1 MFAKT
6 TCCAMTLAL
15 SIIASSSFA
24 QDFTESQ
31 LTKARA
37 AIAAT
42 KATDSFDAI
51 LFDAAA
57 QLKNLLSRDNPD
69 QADRISEVV
78 DAEAIALA
86 PRRGDL
92 ELEAARLF
100 ANSFSEAELA
110 EIATF
115 FDTPTGSKYLKSTP
129 ILARELGK
137 AARIW
142 ANGINR
148 DLTNNAVK
156 TMGEAAKQ

>member
-1 MFAKT
+1 MFANST
-6 TCCAMTLAL
+6 RCALTLAL
-15 SIIASSSFA
+15 SIFATTSFA
-24 QDFTESQ
+24 QDYTEAQ
-31 LTKARA
+31 MAKAGA

-57 QLKNLLSRDNPD
+57 NLKNRLTRDSPD

-92 ELEAARLF
+92 EMEAARLF
-100 ANSFSEAELA
+100 ANAFSETELEA
-110 EIATF
+110 IAAF
-115 FDTPTGSKYLKSTP
+115 FSTPTGSKYLDSTP
-129 ILARELGK
+129 VLARELGK
-137 AARIW
+137 AGRIW

-148 DLTNNAVK
+148 DLANKSLEKLDT
-156 TMGEAAKQ
+156 AKK

>member
-6 TCCAMTLAL
+6 TCFAMTLAL
-15 SIIASSSFA
+15 SIVASASFA
-24 QDFTESQ
+24 QEYSQ
-31 LTKARA
+31 SHLAKARE

-51 LFDAAA
+51 LFEAAA
-57 QLKNLLSRDNPD
+57 QLKNRLSRDNPD

-100 ANSFSEAELA
+100 ASAFTEAEMG

-115 FDTPTGSKYLKSTP
+115 FATPAGTKYLQSTP
-129 ILARELGK
+129 VLARELGK

-148 DLTNNAVK
+148 DLTNNAQVK
-156 TMGEAAKQ
+156 LATSGN